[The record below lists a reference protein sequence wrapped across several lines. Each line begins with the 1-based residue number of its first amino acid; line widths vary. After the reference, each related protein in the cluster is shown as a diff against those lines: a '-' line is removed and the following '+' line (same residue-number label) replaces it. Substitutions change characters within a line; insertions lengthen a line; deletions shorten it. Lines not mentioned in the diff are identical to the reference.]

1 MMFRA
6 QMPLF
11 SKRRGPLF
19 PRWVLAGVLLLASTK
34 ATAQIPGL
42 PPGVKLTPEQVQQ
55 LLATRP
61 DLVAQ
66 LRQRIAMSGLTP
78 DQIRARLQA
87 AGYPPNLLDPYM
99 VGADTS
105 QAVSPEP
112 GTLGAAQALG
122 LLSREALDSL
132 RSIDSLNPISAAA
145 RAKLDSLRADSL
157 ADSTAVRGLKRFGLD
172 VFRRA
177 TSRFQP
183 VEAGPVDP
191 NYRIGAGDV
200 LVLILTGDVQ
210 STQTLEVTREGFVI
224 IPQVGQVYVA
234 NLTLAQVQDQLYGRL
249 GKVYSGVRKGPNPR
263 TRFTITV
270 ARLRNIQVY
279 VTGDVV
285 RPGAYQVSA
294 AGTALTAL
302 YAAGGPTDNG
312 TLRTVAIRRGD
323 KVLDSLDVYDYLL
336 HGVNRSDIRLES
348 GDVIFVPV
356 RGPLV
361 KVAGQVIRPAIY
373 EVKPSETLRDVVNAA
388 GGFEAN
394 AAHGR
399 IQISRIV
406 PPSER
411 PAVGLGRVVIDLSGD
426 EIAAGGVPA
435 FPLVAGDSV
444 HIFEVEPRTRDFVMM
459 RGDVYFEGRVGYSG
473 GMKLSDAIRLSGGP
487 KPDVYL
493 GQILIS
499 RVQPDSSRVQL
510 RSAFADS
517 TGRVTDDIALQ
528 EQDEVRVFS
537 RAVFRTQAYVT
548 IVGAVRLSGRIPYRD
563 GMTLRDAVLL
573 AHGVTEDADLTEAE
587 VARLPPNRPTGAL
600 AQTMRVPLDSSYL
613 FQESLT
619 GDPPPARGPANEQR
633 LEPYDNVLILRR
645 PGWDLQRLVAV
656 TGQVQHPGRYALTT
670 KTERL
675 SNLIARAGG
684 LTTEAYPG
692 GVQFYRRANPNRFAP
707 QAQAADPNRGVQP
720 LPAGFGERVGL
731 DLPRVLKDSTSRDNL
746 ILVAGDSVNIPEYDP
761 IVTVIG
767 SVNAPGPTAYEP
779 GHNLDWYVSAAGG
792 YAQNGDKKRA
802 FVTQPDGKRTA
813 VKRRFFFADDV
824 PQPGPG
830 AVVFVPEKKAEQPS
844 NLPQTLGILASVLAS
859 LTTVIVVLKQ

>member
-1 MMFRA
+1 MFWA

-11 SKRRGPLF
+11 SKRRGPL
-19 PRWVLAGVLLLASTK
+19 PCRWVLVGLLLLAGTR
-34 ATAQIPGL
+34 ANAQIPGF
-42 PPGVKLTPEQVQQ
+42 PPGVKLSPEQVQQ
-55 LLATRP
+55 LLETRP
-61 DLVAQ
+61 DLVQQ
-66 LRQRIAMSGLTP
+66 LRQRIALSGLTP
-78 DQIRARLQA
+78 DQIRARLKA
-87 AGYPPNLLDPYM
+87 AGYPEHMLDAYM

-105 QAVSPEP
+105 QTATPEA
-112 GTLGAAQALG
+112 GTLGAIQALG
-122 LLSREALDSL
+122 LLSPETLDSL
-132 RSIDSLNPISAAA
+132 RMIDTLNPQSAAA
-145 RAKLDSLRADSL
+145 RARADSLRADSL

-183 VEAGPVDP
+183 VSAGPVDP
-191 NYRIGAGDV
+191 NYKIGPGDV
-200 LVLILTGDVQ
+200 LVLLLTGDVQ
-210 STQTLEVTREGFVI
+210 SAQTLEVTREGFVI

-234 NLTLAQVQDQLYGRL
+234 NLTLAEVQEQLYSRL
-249 GKVYSGVRKGPNPR
+249 GKVYSGVRRGPNPR

-279 VTGDVV
+279 VTGDVI
-285 RPGAYQVSA
+285 RPGAYQISA

-312 TLRTVAIRRGD
+312 TFRTLTVRRGN
-323 KVLDSLDVYDYLL
+323 KVLDSLDIYDYLL

-361 KVAGQVIRPAIY
+361 KVTGQVVRPAIY
-373 EVKPSETLRDVVNAA
+373 EVKPSETLRDVVTAA

-411 PAVGLGRVVIDLSGD
+411 PAVGRGRVVIDLSG
-426 EIAAGGVPA
+426 EELAAGGVPA
-435 FPLVAGDSV
+435 FPLIAGDSV
-444 HIFEVEPRTRDFVMM
+444 HIFAVEPLTRDFVMV
-459 RGDVYFEGRVGYSG
+459 RGDVYFEGRVGFTS
-473 GMKLSDAIRLSGGP
+473 GMKLSDAIRLAGGP
-487 KPDVYL
+487 KSDVYL

-499 RVQPDSSRVQL
+499 RVQPDSSRIQL
-510 RSAFADS
+510 RSAFADT
-517 TGRVTDDIALQ
+517 TGRVTQDIPLQ
-528 EQDEVRVFS
+528 EEDEVRVFS

-548 IVGAVRLSGRIPYRD
+548 VVGAVRLSGRIPYRD
-563 GMTLRDAVLL
+563 GMTMRDAILL
-573 AHGVTEDADLTEAE
+573 AHGLTEDADLNEAE
-587 VARLPPNRPTGAL
+587 IARLPPNRPTGAL
-600 AQTMRVPLDSSYL
+600 AQTIRVPLDSSYL
-613 FQESLT
+613 FQEGLS
-619 GDPPPARGPANEQR
+619 GNPPPARGPAGEQQ
-633 LEPYDNVLILRR
+633 LQPYDNVLILRR
-645 PGWDLQRLVAV
+645 PGWDLQRLVAI
-656 TGQVQHPGRYALTT
+656 TGQVQHPGRYGLTS

-675 SNLIARAGG
+675 SDLLGRAGG

-692 GVQFYRRANPNRFAP
+692 GVQFYRRASPSRFVRVPMTPDSTRAI
-707 QAQAADPNRGVQP
+707 QP

-731 DLPRVLKDSTSRDNL
+731 DLPAVLKDSTSRDNL
-746 ILVAGDSVNIPEYDP
+746 ILAAGDSVHIPEYDP
-761 IVTVIG
+761 IVTVVG
-767 SVNAPGPTAYEP
+767 SVNAPGPTAFEP
-779 GHNLDWYVSAAGG
+779 GRDIDWYVGAAGG

-802 FVTQPDGKRTA
+802 YVTQPDGKKQS

-824 PQPGPG
+824 PKPGPG
-830 AVVFVPEKKAEQPS
+830 AVVFVPAKTAEPPN